1 MSPSAGLDFG
11 PQKKGTTS
19 APLTLTLT
27 NDGKLATTQPVTFV
41 GSIEVSGS
49 FSIPNGGN
57 SCPAILAPGASCAVS
72 VVFTPKST
80 GYSQEKVTINYQP
93 QTNGSFQQFFYLRGT
108 GQ

>member
-1 MSPSAGLDFG
+1 M
-11 PQKKGTTS
+11 
-19 APLTLTLT
+19 
-27 NDGKLATTQPVTFV
+27 
-41 GSIEVSGS
+41 
-49 FSIPNGGN
+49 
-57 SCPAILAPGASCAVS
+57 S